1 MLSVFFWNVGN
12 RKPDQTMVWTK
23 CGLSSLV
30 TVSGL
35 GSLGLMC
42 RLPGF
47 RLLVQPSYHVAFILI
62 FIVLVGSLAAPYSP
76 SLLQA
81 GGKSRVKVEVEM
93 PVEPTPKK
101 PNPASLLLARVSHSH
116 SYFENTGVLFWSW
129 MYFYPEPDQGS
140 LVISGEWV
148 LDRQLTVSSLLK
160 FPRVCRL
167 PDMTAFT
174 RWGVLCPYLSCC
186 CRDFISG
193 VQGRLLLGMSWGFF
207 RCSGINWVSSSFVFS

>member
-23 CGLSSLV
+23 CGLSSHV

-35 GSLGLMC
+35 GSLWLMW

-140 LVISGEWV
+140 LVTSGELSFGQAANSEFSV
-148 LDRQLTVSSLLK
+148 KVSKGMSPTRHDCLHQVGCVMSLS
-160 FPRVCRL
+160 V
-167 PDMTAFT
+167 
-174 RWGVLCPYLSCC
+174 
-186 CRDFISG
+186 
-193 VQGRLLLGMSWGFF
+193 LLLPWLHLRSTGQASVRNIMRIF
-207 RCSGINWVSSSFVFS
+207 